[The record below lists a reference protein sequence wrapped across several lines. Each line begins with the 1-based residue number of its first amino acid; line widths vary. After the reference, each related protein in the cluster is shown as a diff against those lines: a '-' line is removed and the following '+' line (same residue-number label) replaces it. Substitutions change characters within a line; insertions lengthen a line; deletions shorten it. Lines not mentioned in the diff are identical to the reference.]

1 MHVSTTVAVSRGPMA
16 PAAAQVLEQVR
27 RSGAARRDELVT
39 ATGLSPATV
48 GRAAAQ
54 LVDAGL
60 LRECPPERRRPGVGR
75 PGIPVEVDPSAY
87 VAIGVHVGRRIT
99 TVALGDVA
107 GRVVASDTVRRAAGA
122 DPDLTA
128 ASRRAAALLAGLPG
142 RVPLSAGVVGPWRDL
157 GLSPEQV
164 GAELH
169 ELTGLPVRAGDHI
182 AAVAATEFL
191 HRREGAPGA
200 TLYVYARDTIGFAVA
215 IDAGAQAEVSQV
227 GSLGHYPSGSD
238 VACWCGRTGC
248 LEVTAGDDAVVRAA
262 RDAGLLGVARAN
274 QGVGSISELYSRVG
288 EPAVLALVRRRAR
301 VLGRVAASVRDIVA
315 PDRVVLVGQAFTG
328 CPAVLGDIAEAMAEA
343 GLLDE
348 VPVSFT
354 RFGSGI
360 QAVAAC
366 TIALGPIYDDPLGLV
381 SSVR

>member
-1 MHVSTTVAVSRGPMA
+1 MQISPTVTVSRGRLA
-16 PAAAQVLEQVR
+16 PAAAQVLERVR
-27 RSGAARRDELVT
+27 VSGTARRDELAA

-48 GRAAAQ
+48 GRAVAQ

-75 PGIPVEVDPSAY
+75 PGIPVEVDPGTY

-107 GRVVASDTVRRAAGA
+107 GRVVASDTMRRAVGA

-157 GLSPEQV
+157 GLSPERV

-191 HRREGAPGA
+191 HRRHGTPGT
-200 TLYVYARDTIGFAVA
+200 TLYVYARDTFGFAVA
-215 IDAGAQAEVSQV
+215 VDKGTQTEVSQV
-227 GSLGHYPSGSD
+227 GSLGHYPTGSD
-238 VACWCGRTGC
+238 VACWCGRAGC
-248 LEVTAGDDAVVRAA
+248 LEVTASDDALVRAA
-262 RDAGLLGVARAN
+262 RAAGLLGAAPAD
-274 QGVGSISELYSRVG
+274 GAGSVESLYARVG
-288 EPAVLALVRRRAR
+288 EPAVGELLRRRAR
-301 VLGRVAASVRDIVA
+301 ALGRVAASVRDIVA

-328 CPAVLGDIAEAMAEA
+328 CPAVLEDVTGAMAQA
-343 GLLDE
+343 AVLGE

-354 RFGSGI
+354 RFGAGI

-366 TIALGPIYDDPLGLV
+366 TIALGAVYDDPLGLV
-381 SSVR
+381 AGAR